1 MQRLIYREYTLV
13 HECGSECLTYYRIS
27 YEELYL
33 KYAASE
39 LGDVR
44 LAFSC
49 WRYEASRRYA
59 RWHEEFNAASS
70 ISGTDISG
78 LHSVSIAYS
87 HSVGFA
93 INNRP
98 SIVTTGNTCSPSWD
112 QISLSE
118 TPQQNLDDISKL
130 YNLIFPYSLCPP
142 TLFFSTI
149 QISQLRASASTVLF
163 SGTMDPAHSLEAQ
176 DLLTEI
182 ESFIPEDW
190 AQPGEHYEEWL
201 QVGTIYQSAV
211 ALYCTMAF
219 QSLTIL
225 PSTLE
230 MNAMRCIH
238 GDRLLA
244 NLRIAMETPRL
255 VKFMMWPMVVAGVEA
270 GYRGE
275 ATQYWIAKQLSELSR
290 LLGTSSPL
298 KAEAV
303 LRRYWQ
309 KEEKGWDECFDR
321 PYVFVV

>member
-1 MQRLIYREYTLV
+1 
-13 HECGSECLTYYRIS
+13 
-27 YEELYL
+27 
-33 KYAASE
+33 
-39 LGDVR
+39 
-44 LAFSC
+44 
-49 WRYEASRRYA
+49 
-59 RWHEEFNAASS
+59 
-70 ISGTDISG
+70 
-78 LHSVSIAYS
+78 
-87 HSVGFA
+87 
-93 INNRP
+93 
-98 SIVTTGNTCSPSWD
+98 
-112 QISLSE
+112 
-118 TPQQNLDDISKL
+118 
-130 YNLIFPYSLCPP
+130 
-142 TLFFSTI
+142 
-149 QISQLRASASTVLF
+149 
-163 SGTMDPAHSLEAQ
+163 MDPAHSLKAQ

-182 ESFIPEDW
+182 ESFNPDDW

-201 QVGTIYQSAV
+201 QVGAIYQSAV

-244 NLRIAMETPRL
+244 NLRIAMESPRL
-255 VKFMMWPMVVAGVEA
+255 VKFMMWPMVVAGVES
-270 GYRGE
+270 GYRDE
-275 ATQYWIAKQLSELSR
+275 ATQYWIGKQLSELSR